1 MRGLSISHRG
11 GWRLALAVMLLVA
24 GGAGSADA
32 AAAAE
37 PRWEAGVMQPVPAGA
52 RVRLEAGRAEYFL
65 GENVLVHFILENAGT
80 QPFELA
86 FGGDYRGA
94 SRALRF
100 KVTATDEAG
109 RAVEDPDPSPVSFGG
124 LGGTRTLQPG
134 ERFVQSLPLLRYA
147 QLERPGR
154 YKIVATH
161 DFGWKAGPQKHP
173 AGELTL
179 TFRLPDAAQAEQV
192 LAQMEKLPTDP
203 SASFGEKSRDYADF
217 GCLRAPV
224 YLAPLVRRAQAGS
237 PYALAGLERI
247 PTPEATAA
255 LIQLAGAA
263 DPKLAQAAARSLTGR
278 LPAAEPAKG
287 AWIGGQLG
295 QAAAVRRRLAE
306 RAFAPRFVPQVR
318 ALASR
323 LLAGKEPAE
332 LALGASMIQA
342 VGDKED
348 AQVVLAALER
358 ALAPLVVNRHDPR
371 DNILDLPAPIPELL
385 RALKDLRGRGFQL
398 GEGLSG
404 QAQLLLYFESL
415 AGAPPPRPAHFQQ
428 LVETFAVN
436 ASFPVREAALRS
448 LPEPVPPFGL
458 PLIHKALEDP
468 DYGVGRAAC
477 TLARKSGDRSLV
489 RPLLALLATER
500 HPFLLR
506 EASDAA
512 RELGAGV
519 ELLTTWADRLGDEDL
534 YGLALDS
541 LQSVIEG
548 LPGGSSGRTDLS
560 RSERLALRARWKEL
574 LSRHAAELQKGR
586 RFKLGDPALSP
597 ALFGRARSWQ
607 LPDGTTWPRPA
618 SQK

>member
-1 MRGLSISHRG
+1 MRGLGITHRG
-11 GWRLALAVMLLVA
+11 WRRLALGVMLL
-24 GGAGSADA
+24 GAGDKTGAN

-52 RVRLEAGRAEYFL
+52 RVRLEASRSEFFL
-65 GENVLVHFILENAGT
+65 GENVLVHFILENVGS
-80 QPFELA
+80 QPFDMA

-109 RAVEDPDPSPVSFGG
+109 RAAEDPDPSPLNFGG
-124 LGGTRTLQPG
+124 LGGTRTLKPG
-134 ERFVQSLPLLRYA
+134 ERFIKSLPLMRYA

-161 DFGWKAGPQKHP
+161 DFGWKAGPLAHP
-173 AGELTL
+173 VGELTL
-179 TFRLPDAAQAEQV
+179 TFRLPDAAQAERV

-203 SASFGEKSRDYADF
+203 SASFGQKSRDYADF
-217 GCLRAPV
+217 SCLRAPA
-224 YLAPLVRRAQAGS
+224 YLGPLVRRAQAGT
-237 PYALAGLERI
+237 PYALAGLEQI

-263 DPKLAQAAARSLTGR
+263 APKVAQAAALSLIGR
-278 LPAAEPAKG
+278 LPAAAPAKG
-287 AWIGGQLG
+287 AWTGGQFG
-295 QAAAVRRRLAE
+295 EAAELRRRLAA

-323 LLAGKEPAE
+323 FLTQPAE
-332 LALGASMIQA
+332 LALGAAMIQA

-348 AQVVLAALER
+348 APVVLAALDR
-358 ALAPLVVNRHDPR
+358 ALASPVENRHDPR
-371 DNILDLPAPIPELL
+371 DNILDLPTPIPELL
-385 RALKDLRGRGFQL
+385 RTLKELRGRGFQPA
-398 GEGLSG
+398 EGLSG
-404 QAQLLLYFESL
+404 EAQLLFYFESL
-415 AGAPPPRPAHFQQ
+415 AGTPPPRPARWQQ

-448 LPEPVPPFGL
+448 TPEPVPPFAL

-468 DYGVGRAAC
+468 DHGVSRAAC
-477 TLARKSGDRSLV
+477 SLARKTGDRSLV

-500 HPFLLR
+500 HPWLLR

-512 RELGAGV
+512 RELGAGS
-519 ELLTTWADRLGDEDL
+519 ELLTTWADRLGEEDL

-541 LQSVIEG
+541 LQTVIEG

-560 RSERLALRARWKEL
+560 RSERLALRSKWKEF

-586 RFKLGDPALSP
+586 RFKLTDPALSP

-607 LPDGTTWPRPA
+607 LPDGTTWPRPVPD
-618 SQK
+618 K

>member
-1 MRGLSISHRG
+1 MFLGPGDGRG
-11 GWRLALAVMLLVA
+11 
-24 GGAGSADA
+24 AD

-52 RVRLEAGRAEYFL
+52 RVRLEASRAEFFL
-65 GENVLVHFILENAGT
+65 GENVLVHFILENVGSE
-80 QPFELA
+80 PFELS

-109 RAVEDPDPSPVSFGG
+109 RAVEDPDPSPLNFGG
-124 LGGTRTLQPG
+124 LGGTRTLKPG
-134 ERFVQSLPLLRYA
+134 ERFIQSLPLMRYA

-161 DFGWKAGPQKHP
+161 DFGWKAGPRQHP

-203 SASFGEKSRDYADF
+203 STSFGEKARDYADF
-217 GCLRAPV
+217 SCLRAPA
-224 YLAPLVRRAQAGS
+224 YLGPLVRRAQAGT

-263 DPKLAQAAARSLTGR
+263 DPKVAQAAALSLTGR

-287 AWIGGQLG
+287 AWTGGQFG
-295 QAAAVRRRLAE
+295 EAAAVRRRLAA
-306 RAFAPRFVPQVR
+306 RAFAPRLVPQVR

-323 LLAGKEPAE
+323 LLARKEPAD
-332 LALGASMIQA
+332 LALGAAMIQA
-342 VGDKED
+342 VGDKDD
-348 AQVVLAALER
+348 AQSLLAALDR
-358 ALAPLVVNRHDPR
+358 ALATPVVNRHDPR
-371 DNILDLPAPIPELL
+371 DNILDLPTPLPELL
-385 RALKDLRGRGFQL
+385 RALKELRGRGFQP

-404 QAQLLLYFESL
+404 EAQLLLYFESL
-415 AGAPPPRPAHFQQ
+415 AGAPPPRPARFQQ

-448 LPEPVPPFGL
+448 IPEPVPPFAL
-458 PLIHKALEDP
+458 PLIRKALEDP
-468 DYGVGRAAC
+468 DHGVSRAAC
-477 TLARKSGDRSLV
+477 TLSRKTGDRSLV
-489 RPLLALLATER
+489 RPLLALLATEH

-512 RELGAGV
+512 RELGAGT
-519 ELLTTWADRLGDEDL
+519 ELLTTWADRLGDEAL
-534 YGLALDS
+534 FGLALDN
-541 LQSVIEG
+541 LQVVVEG

-560 RSERLALRARWKEL
+560 RSERLALRAKWKEF
-574 LSRHAAELQKGR
+574 LSRHATELQKGR
-586 RFKLGDPALSP
+586 RFKLTDPALSP

-607 LPDGTTWPRPA
+607 LPDGTTWPRPVPD
-618 SQK
+618 Q